1 MKFICIAS
9 LLMALVVAACQKK
22 AVPVITQRKTAP
34 FELPALYPPD
44 GTVVPDTILGKTVF
58 TGRCS
63 RCHGLPDLLLYNEE
77 KWENIL
83 ASMIPRAGIP
93 MDNRVHLRAYVLANS
108 ARE

>member
-1 MKFICIAS
+1 MRLIHLPPFIM
-9 LLMALVVAACQKK
+9 LLIVAACQKK
-22 AVPVITQRKTAP
+22 AVPVITERKAAP
-34 FELPALYPPD
+34 IELPALYPPN
-44 GTVVPDTILGKTVF
+44 GTVAPDTIIGKTVF

-93 MDNRVHLRAYVLANS
+93 MDNRVHLRAYVLAN
-108 ARE
+108 AAQ